1 LEEEA
6 HGFNKWQLGLYT
18 SVKVT
23 LIEVYGNKAMAKT
36 VPQAQFVV
44 NAQGKKTGVL
54 LSLKQYQKLLE
65 DLHDLAV
72 IAERRNEEPISL
84 EEMQR
89 RLYDGVV

>member
-1 LEEEA
+1 
-6 HGFNKWQLGLYT
+6 
-18 SVKVT
+18 
-23 LIEVYGNKAMAKT
+23 MAKT
-36 VPQAQFVV
+36 LPQAQFVV

-72 IAERRNEEPISL
+72 IAERRDEEPISL

-89 RLYDGVV
+89 RLIPLQEYGLPKRHI

>member
-1 LEEEA
+1 
-6 HGFNKWQLGLYT
+6 
-18 SVKVT
+18 
-23 LIEVYGNKAMAKT
+23 MAKT
-36 VPQAQFVV
+36 LPQAQFIV

-72 IAERRNEEPISL
+72 IAERRDEEPISL

-89 RLYDGVV
+89 RWLLLRVGRAGGRPGSRPCL

>member
-1 LEEEA
+1 M
-6 HGFNKWQLGLYT
+6 
-18 SVKVT
+18 
-23 LIEVYGNKAMAKT
+23 LIEMYGNKAMAKT
-36 VPQAQFVV
+36 TPQAQFVV

-72 IAERRNEEPISL
+72 IAERRDEEPMAL

-89 RLYDGVV
+89 RLQRNDGV